1 MSLEYLTLPHFLSR
15 PEGEK
20 LEMQV
25 LRGFQA
31 KGNLVWGQAPWPGG
45 ARSSLNSRGGFPF
58 PSEAGKVK
66 PQGQNLK
73 PHWAHTH
80 SAHSGFLAW

>member
-1 MSLEYLTLPHFLSR
+1 MEDDGWPELLEMEFAFLGLVFQLSADRRVTSRELLKTLDWSRVPMSLEYLSLPHFLSR

-31 KGNLVWGQAPWPGG
+31 KGNL
-45 ARSSLNSRGGFPF
+45 L
-58 PSEAGKVK
+58 
-66 PQGQNLK
+66 
-73 PHWAHTH
+73 
-80 SAHSGFLAW
+80 

>member
-1 MSLEYLTLPHFLSR
+1 MEGDGWPELLEMEFVFLGLVFQLSADRRVTSREPLKTLDWSRVPMSLEYLSLPHFLSR

-31 KGNLVWGQAPWPGG
+31 KGNL
-45 ARSSLNSRGGFPF
+45 L
-58 PSEAGKVK
+58 
-66 PQGQNLK
+66 
-73 PHWAHTH
+73 
-80 SAHSGFLAW
+80 

>member
-1 MSLEYLTLPHFLSR
+1 MEGDGWPELLEMEFVFLGLVFQLSTDRRVTSRELLKTLDWSRVPMSLEYLSLPHFLSR

-31 KGNLVWGQAPWPGG
+31 KGNL
-45 ARSSLNSRGGFPF
+45 L
-58 PSEAGKVK
+58 
-66 PQGQNLK
+66 
-73 PHWAHTH
+73 
-80 SAHSGFLAW
+80 

>member
-1 MSLEYLTLPHFLSR
+1 MEGDGWPELLEMEFVFLGLVFQLSADRRVTSRELLKTLDWSRVPMSLEYLSLPHFLSR

-31 KGNLVWGQAPWPGG
+31 KGNLD
-45 ARSSLNSRGGFPF
+45 
-58 PSEAGKVK
+58 
-66 PQGQNLK
+66 
-73 PHWAHTH
+73 
-80 SAHSGFLAW
+80 